1 MRRSR
6 TLTPAWRIHTVKVR
20 SPARWFSVSTGT
32 HGHKVL
38 LVEDTTTPARRSQPS
53 CGAPGATWH
62 DAWGGEDGLRQL
74 REGFRPCVA
83 LIDVRMPGMDGWTM
97 SDHMRGDPDAT
108 IASTSV
114 VLVSGDPAAQARARA
129 AGIREFLPK
138 PLDGAALI
146 GAVERYCGRHA
157 V

>member
-1 MRRSR
+1 
-6 TLTPAWRIHTVKVR
+6 
-20 SPARWFSVSTGT
+20 VSTGT

-38 LVEDTTTPARRSQPS
+38 LVEDYDDTREAFAAELR
-53 CGAPGATWH
+53 GAGCDVR

-74 REGFRPCVA
+74 REGFRTCVA

-97 SDHMRGDPDAT
+97 SDRRRRDPDAT

-129 AGIREFLPK
+129 AGIREFLAK
-138 PLDGAALI
+138 PLDHDALI
-146 GAVERYCGRHA
+146 GAVERYCGRRA

>member
-1 MRRSR
+1 M
-6 TLTPAWRIHTVKVR
+6 
-20 SPARWFSVSTGT
+20 STGT
-32 HGHKVL
+32 HDHKVL
-38 LVEDTTTPARRSQPS
+38 LVEDYDDTREAFAAELR
-53 CGAPGATWH
+53 GAGCDVR

-97 SDHMRGDPDAT
+97 SDHMRRDPDAT

-129 AGIREFLPK
+129 AGIREFLAK
-138 PLDGAALI
+138 PLDHDALI
-146 GAVERYCGRHA
+146 GAVERYCGRRA

>member
-1 MRRSR
+1 MRRGTMRGVAKMGCASS
-6 TLTPAWRIHTVKVR
+6 VR
-20 SPARWFSVSTGT
+20 ASARAS
-32 HGHKVL
+32 
-38 LVEDTTTPARRSQPS
+38 
-53 CGAPGATWH
+53 
-62 DAWGGEDGLRQL
+62 
-74 REGFRPCVA
+74 A

-146 GAVERYCGRHA
+146 GAVERYCGRRA